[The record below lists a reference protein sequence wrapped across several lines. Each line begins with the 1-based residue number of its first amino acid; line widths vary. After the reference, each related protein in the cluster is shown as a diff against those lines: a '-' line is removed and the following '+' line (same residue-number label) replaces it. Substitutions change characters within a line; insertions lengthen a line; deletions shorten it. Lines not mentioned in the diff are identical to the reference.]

1 MMGMAKG
8 AAHTAIE
15 GNGGNHRGYLTAWM
29 RYWLLDDQEAK
40 PAFHGE
46 SPEML
51 NNPNWVDVIQVN
63 MNSDHQKAAGQRNA
77 PK

>member
-29 RYWLLDDQEAK
+29 SYHLLGD
-40 PAFHGE
+40 
-46 SPEML
+46 
-51 NNPNWVDVIQVN
+51 
-63 MNSDHQKAAGQRNA
+63 QKAKKAF
-77 PK
+77 